1 MRRVFAV
8 IGGTVVAVVLVL
20 VALEVGTRV
29 LVGAPPPTERIVMGN
44 AVYAYHPWSGH
55 RATPGFTYKHLSIN
69 RRGWRG
75 PDRLDAKPPG
85 VRRAI
90 LLGDSVAFSSYEV
103 EESATIAGYL
113 ETFLRERL
121 GGSWEAI
128 NMAVP
133 AGQSHTSLATL
144 AHEGI
149 HLAPDVV
156 IVLNGAND
164 VVPLSPSWPEGP
176 LFSHLVWPKVQLGM
190 ADLYDPRTGRGRVGA
205 NLRLL
210 LAESAFYRRVAAP
223 PRVSFVWPDRL
234 TRTDRIDEFVRSVEA
249 MHFLARGAG
258 ATFVHFLQPYLSLR
272 HGRIGPREEAI
283 IRGDEASWGPGLYRF
298 MDMAMPVLADR
309 LQSAGRARG
318 FRAVDLTRF
327 FVEES
332 IFSDH
337 VHFIE
342 RDPSESVAN
351 RRLAGRMVDDVAAT
365 LR

>member
-1 MRRVFAV
+1 MRRAFAL
-8 IGGTVVAVVLVL
+8 IGATVVAVVLTL
-20 VALEVGTRV
+20 AALEIGTRV
-29 LVGAPPPTERIVMGN
+29 LVGAPPATERIVMGN

-75 PDRLDAKPPG
+75 PDRPDAKPPG
-85 VRRAI
+85 VRRAL
-90 LLGDSVAFSSYEV
+90 LLGDSVAFSSYELRD
-103 EESATIAGYL
+103 SATIAGYL
-113 ETFLRERL
+113 EVFLHERV
-121 GGSWEAI
+121 GGRWEVV

-133 AGQSHTSLATL
+133 AGQSHMSLATL

-156 IVLNGAND
+156 VVLNGAND
-164 VVPLSPSWPEGP
+164 VVPLSPSWPDGP
-176 LFSHLVWPKVQLGM
+176 LFSYLVWPLVQLGM
-190 ADLYDPRTGRGRVGA
+190 ADLYDPRTGRGHVGR

-223 PRVSFVWPDRL
+223 RRASFVWPDRV
-234 TRTDRIDEFVRSVEA
+234 TRTDRIDEFARSVEA

-272 HGRIGPREEAI
+272 HGTIGPHEEGV
-283 IRGDEASWGPGLYRF
+283 IRGDEATWGQGMYRF
-298 MDMAMPVLADR
+298 MDLAMPALAER
-309 LQSAGRARG
+309 LQSAGRASD
-318 FRAVDLTRF
+318 FRAVDLGRF
-327 FVEES
+327 FGEANV
-332 IFSDH
+332 FSDH

-342 RDPSESVAN
+342 RDPSESVFN
-351 RRLAGRMVDDVAAT
+351 RRLARRMVEDIAAA